1 MDQTEREITC
11 THRLCGCY
19 GTDLSDEEIYG
30 GKAVKPSNFLGYC
43 NKLFSALCCGRLC
56 RIHWQMCGI
65 CATAQEGRQID
76 ALVSVDR
83 RRMDYVT
90 FQSYFDYMNGIRK
103 LRADKNGSL
112 WAHFMAISKLSRMVL
127 KTLFFVI
134 FMLLA
139 FSLAVAP
146 DGFDWKNMIVVS
158 TLLSYSSTFIAY
170 FNE

>member
-1 MDQTEREITC
+1 
-11 THRLCGCY
+11 
-19 GTDLSDEEIYG
+19 
-30 GKAVKPSNFLGYC
+30 
-43 NKLFSALCCGRLC
+43 
-56 RIHWQMCGI
+56 MCGI